1 MRIGE
6 VAELT
11 GLSISNIRFYEKK
24 GLIGPDRDADSKY
37 RNYSDE
43 DLKRI
48 RFIILL
54 RKMDISVETI
64 GSILADKI
72 SFEDALEQQLLDL
85 KMKQKTVQSS
95 IELCEKMLD
104 DQAFINIDADYY
116 SNYVK
121 EEESKGKT
129 YARFNDLL
137 EELSALTKFDY
148 FVGSSYGGMW
158 LVSHPRIYRA
168 AKIIWGVMFV
178 AVPVAGI
185 MDDLLDGNGV
195 SGRMIAVWAL
205 WVIFWG
211 ITFAGYHKRL
221 QHGDI

>member
-6 VAELT
+6 VAEIT

-37 RNYSDE
+37 RNYSEE

-64 GSILADKI
+64 GGILADKI

-95 IELCEKMLD
+95 IELCEKMID
-104 DQAFINIDADYY
+104 DQAFINIDIDYY

-121 EEESKGKT
+121 EEEAKGKT
-129 YARFNDLL
+129 YAGFNDLL
-137 EELSALTKFDY
+137 EDLSAFTKFDH
-148 FVGSSYGGMW
+148 FVSGSHGGRW
-158 LVSHPRIYRA
+158 LLSHPRIYRT
-168 AKIIWGVMFV
+168 AKIVWSMILIML
-178 AVPVAGI
+178 PVI
-185 MDDLLDGNGV
+185 VIIDDLLDENGV
-195 SGRMIAVWAL
+195 SGMML
-205 WVIFWG
+205 IFWILWEILF
-211 ITFAGYHKRL
+211 ITAFVEFHKRV
-221 QHGDI
+221 QH

>member
-6 VAELT
+6 VAEIT

-37 RNYSDE
+37 RNYSEE

-72 SFEDALEQQLLDL
+72 LFEDALEQQLLDL

-95 IELCEKMLD
+95 IELCEKMID
-104 DQAFINIDADYY
+104 DQAFINIEDRK
-116 SNYVK
+116 SV
-121 EEESKGKT
+121 
-129 YARFNDLL
+129 
-137 EELSALTKFDY
+137 
-148 FVGSSYGGMW
+148 V
-158 LVSHPRIYRA
+158 
-168 AKIIWGVMFV
+168 
-178 AVPVAGI
+178 
-185 MDDLLDGNGV
+185 
-195 SGRMIAVWAL
+195 
-205 WVIFWG
+205 
-211 ITFAGYHKRL
+211 
-221 QHGDI
+221 